1 MSAPEQACGEDHG
14 EHWSREEDGGGVAD
28 GKPLHGLVDQPEEEA
43 AKDPLGHQSPPRGN
57 VGRAERGGVGQPH
70 ERQHGGH
77 LDEASDEE
85 QVPGGGVRA
94 IPGEDPRLAGV
105 IQTYLIPTLLA
116 VKQKPATTA
125 KV

>member
-105 IQTYLIPTLLA
+105 PHSL
-116 VKQKPATTA
+116 
-125 KV
+125 